1 MAHWYQQERYR
12 MVLEEL
18 ERRRSRRERIV
29 RLCILLSVAWILMLL
44 SAILGYYLTR
54 MSMGT

>member
-1 MAHWYQQERYR
+1 

-29 RLCILLSVAWILMLL
+29 RLCILLSAAWILMLL

-54 MSMGT
+54 MFMGT

>member
-29 RLCILLSVAWILMLL
+29 RLCILLSAAWILMLL
-44 SAILGYYLTR
+44 SAILSYYLTR
-54 MSMGT
+54 MFMGT

>member
-29 RLCILLSVAWILMLL
+29 RLCILFSVAWILMLL

-54 MSMGT
+54 MFMGA